1 VPDGTLVEID
11 DSYTF
16 IAEDQPERLAEAIA
30 GFVRRPA
37 AVSA

>member
-1 VPDGTLVEID
+1 LPDATLEEID

-16 IAEDQPERLAEAIA
+16 IAQDQPERLAEVIA
-30 GFVRRPA
+30 AFVRRPA